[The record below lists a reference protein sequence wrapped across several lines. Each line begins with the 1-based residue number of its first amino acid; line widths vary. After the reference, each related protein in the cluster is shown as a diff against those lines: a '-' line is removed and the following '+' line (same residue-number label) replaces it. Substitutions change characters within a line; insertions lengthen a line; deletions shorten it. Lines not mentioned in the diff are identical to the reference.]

1 MRYPIKKKTIALQ
14 NFKDIYNHIYMNE
27 NLKNVQSANEP
38 NVPTNVVM
46 DNDPN
51 IENALIEE
59 VEETLFRNNANT
71 IYNAD
76 LVKRNGIK

>member
-1 MRYPIKKKTIALQ
+1 
-14 NFKDIYNHIYMNE
+14 MNE
-27 NLKNVQSANEP
+27 NLNNVQEVNEP

-51 IENALIEE
+51 ITSALIEDSNE
-59 VEETLFRNNANT
+59 SILRKYSNT

-76 LVKRNGIK
+76 LITKKEI

>member
-1 MRYPIKKKTIALQ
+1 
-14 NFKDIYNHIYMNE
+14 
-27 NLKNVQSANEP
+27 
-38 NVPTNVVM
+38 M

>member
-1 MRYPIKKKTIALQ
+1 
-14 NFKDIYNHIYMNE
+14 MNE

-76 LVKRNGIK
+76 LVKKNGIK

>member
-1 MRYPIKKKTIALQ
+1 
-14 NFKDIYNHIYMNE
+14 MNK

-51 IENALIEE
+51 IENALIEDSNE
-59 VEETLFRNNANT
+59 SILRKYSNT

-76 LVKRNGIK
+76 LITKKEI

>member
-1 MRYPIKKKTIALQ
+1 
-14 NFKDIYNHIYMNE
+14 MNE
-27 NLKNVQSANEP
+27 NLKNVQNANEP

-76 LVKRNGIK
+76 LVKRNGTK

>member
-1 MRYPIKKKTIALQ
+1 
-14 NFKDIYNHIYMNE
+14 MNE

-59 VEETLFRNNANT
+59 VEETLFRNNENT

-76 LVKRNGIK
+76 LVKKNGIK